1 MEKSILLI
9 CLAAVLAACSGKP
22 AATVSAGMMAQ
33 PVNLILD
40 TDLGPDYDDV
50 GAMALMHALADS
62 GQVNILAV
70 VSSNKDER
78 VIPCIEVLNTYFNR
92 PDIPVGAPKS
102 EGGASLTTWHKT
114 KWTEVLPARYPHKT
128 ARTSDAPDAVKV
140 YRRVLSAQPDN
151 SVVICTIGFFT
162 NLKDLLLSGG
172 DEYSPLSGRDL
183 VAKKVK
189 RLVSM
194 AGLFPEG
201 KEFNVYCDVAAS
213 CVVADQWPTEIIFSG
228 FEIGNVIFTG
238 KKLVQMDVEGSPV
251 KDAYSLCLAEGD
263 PDGRMSWD
271 LTAVLVAIKGY
282 EPYYKVER
290 GTFRVVNDE
299 GANDWTP
306 DGEGRDLRL
315 IERIPAAEMA
325 VLIENYMMHQ
335 PVLK

>member
-22 AATVSAGMMAQ
+22 AATVSAGMTAQ

-102 EGGASLTTWHKT
+102 EGGTSLTTWHKT
-114 KWTEVLPARYPHKT
+114 KWTDVLPARYPHKT

-140 YRRVLSAQPDN
+140 YRQVLSAQPDN
-151 SVVICTIGFFT
+151 SVVVCTIGFFT

-213 CVVADQWPTEIIFSG
+213 RVVADQWPTEIIFSG

-299 GANDWTP
+299 GANGWTP
-306 DGEGRDLRL
+306 DEDGRDLRL

-335 PVLK
+335 PV

>member
-213 CVVADQWPTEIIFSG
+213 RVVADQWPTEIIFSG